1 MGLFLNR
8 ESKILHDI
16 CKKSEYHNNDISKEI
31 NELLD
36 ELKSE
41 YEENRLVLKEFK
53 TFVKGIKGKL
63 NPEDEIKLTE
73 FTTKLEKVKRCAR
86 KGVDAMRELARD
98 QRKMSKETIQ
108 DYEEY
113 FTT

>member
-16 CKKSEYHNNDISKEI
+16 CKKSEYHNNDIAKEI
-31 NELLD
+31 NELHDDLRD
-36 ELKSE
+36 E
-41 YEENRLVLKEFK
+41 YEQNRIILKEFK
-53 TFVKGIKGKL
+53 SFVKELKGKL
-63 NPEDEIKLTE
+63 NPEDENKLVD
-73 FTTKLEKVKRCAR
+73 FTVKLEKVKRCAK

-98 QRKMSKETIQ
+98 QRKVSKEIIQ

-113 FTT
+113 FRT